1 MYPVE
6 HIALVSNT
14 RTVNPRPV
22 SLFKISALAL
32 LVSRKLAGTA
42 HALEEAAVMKGHV
55 IVLRNGDD
63 AEDVLH
69 YVEDI
74 ARPGLII
81 TFCVEH
87 NSRALETVATQRFDS
102 GGKTPDKHLS
112 ESRSDGSTQAI
123 AMDAPYARILLS
135 CQRLRKR
142 GVTVTLRVYTGN
154 LKQMLRGL
162 MEKECVESIVLR
174 QHKNR
179 FLSSLLSLGR
189 RSTGLAASA
198 SSTPFLLYRRKNT
211 CRDSD
216 VHQ

>member
-1 MYPVE
+1 MPV
-6 HIALVSNT
+6 N
-14 RTVNPRPV
+14 
-22 SLFKISALAL
+22 
-32 LVSRKLAGTA
+32 GG
-42 HALEEAAVMKGHV
+42 MKGHI

-81 TFCVEH
+81 TFLIEH
-87 NSRALETVATQRFDS
+87 NSRALETVVTQHFDS
-102 GGKTPDKHLS
+102 AGKAADERLS

-123 AMDAPYARILLS
+123 AIDAPYARILLS

-142 GVTVTLRVYTGN
+142 GVKVTLRVYTGN
-154 LKQMLRGL
+154 LKRMLRAL

-179 FLSSLLSLGR
+179 FLSSLLSLGS
-189 RSTGLAASA
+189 STGLAASA
-198 SSTPFLLYRRKNT
+198 ASTPFLLYRRKNA
-211 CRDSD
+211 CRDCD

>member
-1 MYPVE
+1 
-6 HIALVSNT
+6 
-14 RTVNPRPV
+14 
-22 SLFKISALAL
+22 L
-32 LVSRKLAGTA
+32 LISRKLAGTS
-42 HALEEAAVMKGHV
+42 HALEDAAVNGGMKGHV

-81 TFCVEH
+81 TFFIEH
-87 NSRALETVATQRFDS
+87 NSRALETVVTQHFDS
-102 GGKTPDKHLS
+102 GGKAPDEHLS
-112 ESRSDGSTQAI
+112 ESHSDGSTQ

-142 GVTVTLRVYTGN
+142 GVKVTLRVYTGN

-179 FLSSLLSLGR
+179 FLSSLLSLGS
-189 RSTGLAASA
+189 STRFAASA
-198 SSTPFLLYRRKNT
+198 SSTPFL
-211 CRDSD
+211 
-216 VHQ
+216 HQ